1 VDPEIK
7 TLDGQVVNNLVRRD
21 DYVFTYTVDFAERA
35 YAVRAGMMV
44 KTLRGIE
51 LGGWRSSTFW
61 QTIPVIEAGTRLHV
75 SFKFKCILVPGTY
88 FLNAGVEAAIDGAR
102 NFLDRRVDA
111 AVFRVIPEKDDQP
124 WGPVDFLVESNV
136 RLEKRPDSDE
146 QIPAESGSVPEIQ
159 AAESTRV

>member
-1 VDPEIK
+1 
-7 TLDGQVVNNLVRRD
+7 
-21 DYVFTYTVDFAERA
+21 
-35 YAVRAGMMV
+35 MV